1 MINKSVA
8 GFSPVQR
15 YYFCSPFRIVM
26 IKAAFFTTEDF
37 FDRQAGKFV
46 PGFFDFIELSVCM
59 KQVGT
64 LGFLKF
70 NFWGE
75 SE

>member
-1 MINKSVA
+1 MH
-8 GFSPVQR
+8 QQ
-15 YYFCSPFRIVM
+15 
-26 IKAAFFTTEDF
+26 AAFFTTENF

-70 NFWGE
+70 NFLGRIRIGLRFFQGF
-75 SE
+75 

>member
-1 MINKSVA
+1 MH
-8 GFSPVQR
+8 QQ
-15 YYFCSPFRIVM
+15 
-26 IKAAFFTTEDF
+26 AAFFTTEDF

-70 NFWGE
+70 NFLGRIRI
-75 SE
+75 SLRFFQGF